1 VNALRGQTQ
10 TQKERQTQTQTE
22 TEMPPSPYTVALLTV
37 LGLIVAS
44 QLCLAAVEELRRTGG
59 RSLCRSDTGIILI
72 SEDNIMHP
80 QPPPNSAQSILNL
93 GLPPCSALLGNRRPS
108 STFSYLEKIRQRPNE
123 SDVRNAIQ
131 TTTLTATT
139 TTLTATTSL
148 TTTTTTTT
156 MMMMMMMVIITF
168 LHFNS
173 IKIYCVTNTVM

>member
-1 VNALRGQTQ
+1 
-10 TQKERQTQTQTE
+10 
-22 TEMPPSPYTVALLTV
+22 MPPSPYTVALLTV
-37 LGLIVAS
+37 LGLIIAS

-59 RSLCRSDTGIILI
+59 RSLCRSDSGIILI

-123 SDVRNAIQ
+123 SEVRNAIQ
-131 TTTLTATT
+131 TTTTLTATT

-148 TTTTTTTT
+148 TTTTTTT
-156 MMMMMMMVIITF
+156 MMMMMVI
-168 LHFNS
+168 
-173 IKIYCVTNTVM
+173 